1 MSDACRIKVS
11 VLPEYL
17 PEQSEPDTGQYL
29 FAYHITIT
37 NTGTMA
43 AQLISRRWLI
53 TDANEQV
60 EEVTGEGVVG
70 NQPWISPGNSFEYSS
85 FCILDTPV
93 GTMQGSYQMVAEDG
107 TTFEADIHEFMLAV
121 PGVLN

>member
-1 MSDACRIKVS
+1 MSNAHRVEVK

-17 PEQSEPDTGQYL
+17 PEQSEPDVAQYL

-37 NTGTMA
+37 NVGTMA
-43 AQLISRRWLI
+43 AQLINRRWLI

-60 EEVTGEGVVG
+60 EEVMGEGVVG
-70 NQPWISPGNSFEYSS
+70 NQPWVSPGDSFEYSS

-107 TTFEADIHEFMLAV
+107 TTFEADIPEFMLAA
-121 PGVLN
+121 PGTLH

>member
-1 MSDACRIKVS
+1 MSNAHRVEVK

-17 PEQSEPDTGQYL
+17 PEQSEPDGAQYL

-37 NTGTMA
+37 NIGTMA

-60 EEVTGEGVVG
+60 EEVMGEGVVG
-70 NQPWISPGNSFEYSS
+70 NQPWVSPGNSFEYSS

-107 TTFEADIHEFMLAV
+107 TTFEADIPEFMLAA
-121 PGVLN
+121 PGTLH